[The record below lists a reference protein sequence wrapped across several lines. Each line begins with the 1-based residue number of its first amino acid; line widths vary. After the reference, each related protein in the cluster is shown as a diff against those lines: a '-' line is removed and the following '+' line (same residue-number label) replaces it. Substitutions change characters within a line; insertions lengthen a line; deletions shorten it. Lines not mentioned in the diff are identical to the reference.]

1 MIEVSNVHIK
11 RRIILGDSLSSLL
24 FVMAVDP
31 LSRLLNK
38 MQTGY
43 NTRKRNETRHFI
55 INRQLHMDD
64 LKLFNFNKN
73 KMKK

>member
-1 MIEVSNVHIK
+1 MIEFPNVQIK
-11 RRIILGDSLSSLL
+11 RRIIQGDSLLSQL
-24 FVMAVDP
+24 FLIALDR
-31 LSRLLNK
+31 LSRLLNQ

-64 LKLFNFNKN
+64 LKPFNFNTK